1 MIARRLKAWRNS
13 YLTANRR
20 LFVLVHGKGR
30 IDRLTD
36 GKPITIRRKRNLET
50 RVRRLITPWFWP
62 RIEDAD
68 AWVESTTT
76 SNWDPRNYLRSE
88 PRPLLQR
95 LIDTTQISDCVLDLG
110 CNSGSDLH
118 ILHELGYRNLHGV
131 DAGRDALRIFRET
144 YPETWAAADVR
155 NALFQ
160 DYLLAMPDDSF
171 DVVHTHGATLEL
183 VHPSF
188 PIISELCR
196 VTRKSIYAAIFE
208 LGHAYPRKYIQ
219 EFERSGFQVSYMSR
233 PDDLCL
239 EPTYFHFTRQR

>member
-1 MIARRLKAWRNS
+1 MSGKPTKASRKRT
-13 YLTANRR
+13 LTAR
-20 LFVLVHGKGR
+20 
-30 IDRLTD
+30 
-36 GKPITIRRKRNLET
+36 IRR
-50 RVRRLITPWFWP
+50 VITPWFWP
-62 RIEDAD
+62 QLEDAD
-68 AWVESTTT
+68 AWVESST
-76 SNWDPRNYLRSE
+76 SHLWDPRNYLRSA

-95 LIDTTQISDCVLDLG
+95 LINTTATSDRVLDLG

-118 ILHELGYRNLHGV
+118 ILHELGYRNLYGV

-144 YPETWAAADVR
+144 YPETWAVADVR
-155 NALFQ
+155 HALFQ

-219 EFERSGFQVSYMSR
+219 EFERNGFQVNDMSR
-233 PDDLCL
+233 PDDLCF
-239 EPTYFHFTRQR
+239 EPTYFHFTRRG